1 MQWGSGTVKHQRRA
15 QNRGGRHSQSE
26 RQSTREGM
34 QEGEEERQSKEQKG
48 KVKNMD
54 GEGHRVP
61 GRDGAMQGAG
71 VGLVSCTLGLPGLS
85 LGIAPTMGLPLSV
98 AWEKQVPEWVRRD
111 RGGQRAPTGN
121 PGPGREGSRGGGRG
135 EGTSRPC
142 QATSQ
147 LASVAPVA
155 PVAPLCHLYE
165 WALPSSRLKLHP
177 TPTASPGDPGKHIS
191 SFCHSPRE
199 REGVSTVPRNPSTM
213 PSVAAPPWGPI
224 GHNSR

>member
-1 MQWGSGTVKHQRRA
+1 MQWGSGTVKHQRRV

-26 RQSTREGM
+26 RQSTGEGM

-85 LGIAPTMGLPLSV
+85 LGIAPTTGLPPSV
-98 AWEKQVPEWVRRD
+98 AWEKQVPAWVRRD
-111 RGGQRAPTGN
+111 RGGQRSPTGN
-121 PGPGREGSRGGGRG
+121 PDTGREGRGGE

-155 PVAPLCHLYE
+155 PLCRLCE

-177 TPTASPGDPGKHIS
+177 TLTASPGSWHA
-191 SFCHSPRE
+191 SPL
-199 REGVSTVPRNPSTM
+199 
-213 PSVAAPPWGPI
+213 SVAVQEKERVCPRCQEIRAQCPLWQHLPGAP
-224 GHNSR
+224 